1 MARTHTPTSITS
13 PLPPTPGMVISGEDV
28 HALLQ
33 DYALCPPSQKLSL
46 RTLVSPYSRSVQ
58 RLLDHGGYDAVVQPH
73 DRTGKAVILW
83 VEGYQPST
91 QALKDVI
98 ARDGSDRGM
107 TWGVADGEDCIE
119 RIKIPVATVEAPE
132 DSGSMSDLELR
143 PRKQTRFSRWII
155 TFGDEAEARRFAR
168 CWHRRPYPMP
178 SERIVFGEPPPLV
191 HTDFLW

>member
-13 PLPPTPGMVISGEDV
+13 PLPPSRGMMISGEDV

-46 RTLVSPYSRSVQ
+46 RTLSAPYSHSVK
-58 RLLDHGGYDAVVQPH
+58 RLVDHGGYDAVVHPH
-73 DRTGKAVILW
+73 NKTGKAVMLW

-91 QALKDVI
+91 QALKDVFS
-98 ARDGSDRGM
+98 RDGSDRGM
-107 TWGVADGEDCIE
+107 NWGVTYGVDSIE
-119 RIKIPVATVEAPE
+119 RIKIPESAVVEPE
-132 DSGSMSDLELR
+132 DSGSMADLELR
-143 PRKQTRFSRWII
+143 PRKQTGFSRWII
-155 TFGDEAEARRFAR
+155 KFGEEAEARRFAR

-178 SERIVFGEPPPLV
+178 SDRIVFGEPPPLV